1 MAGGRVYGLLL
12 TFHIAAG
19 TTALV
24 AAAVALATSKGDRG
38 HVYAGRAFTLG
49 MLVVFLTAVPMTL
62 IRPNLFLLLIA
73 VFSFYLASTGW
84 LRARN
89 RGGKPLL
96 AEWMA
101 AGAMGVTAIVMCV
114 RSVVALRAGDSM
126 GIVLL
131 AFGGIG
137 GSSAIGDLYF
147 LRRHRYR
154 GTFRIADHLSRMLGG
169 TIAAVTA
176 FTVVNVRL
184 EPAVLV
190 WLTPM
195 VALTPLIVYWNVRVR
210 RQTTSGRTPSRETE
224 GAV

>member
-1 MAGGRVYGLLL
+1 MYGLLIA
-12 TFHIAAG
+12 FHIAAG

-24 AAAVALATSKGDRG
+24 AAAAALATSKGDRW

-62 IRPNLFLLLIA
+62 IRPNLFLLLIT

-89 RGGKPLL
+89 RGGEPLL
-96 AEWMA
+96 AEWIA
-101 AGAMGVTAIVMCV
+101 ASAMVVTAIIMCV
-114 RSVVALRAGDSM
+114 RGVVDLRAEDSM

-137 GSSAIGDLYF
+137 GSSAISDVSF

-154 GTFRIADHLSRMLGG
+154 GTFRIADHLSRMLAG

-184 EPAVLV
+184 EPMVVV
-190 WLTPM
+190 WLTPA
-195 VALTPLIVYWNVRVR
+195 VALTPVIVYWNLRVR
-210 RQTTSGRTPSRETE
+210 RQATSGRTPSRETA

>member
-1 MAGGRVYGLLL
+1 MYGLLIA
-12 TFHIAAG
+12 FHIAAG

-24 AAAVALATSKGDRG
+24 AAAAALATSKGDHW

-73 VFSFYLASTGW
+73 VFSFYLASSGW

-89 RGGKPLL
+89 RGGEPLL
-96 AEWMA
+96 AEWIA
-101 AGAMGVTAIVMCV
+101 ASAMGVTAIIMCV
-114 RSVVALRAGDSM
+114 RGVVALRAGDSM

-137 GSSAIGDLYF
+137 GGYAVGDLYF

-154 GTFRIADHLSRMLGG
+154 GTFRIADHLSRMLAG

-195 VALTPLIVYWNVRVR
+195 VVLTPVIVYWNVRVR
-210 RQTTSGRTPSRETE
+210 RQTTSGRTPSPETA